1 MKIQSFG
8 YLLLMGG
15 HTQILF
21 RFSKIKCIKIKFV
34 QYSDKNTLCALK
46 VVKSIRMK
54 RLRMLAGDLGI
65 SQSEHEEITATNT
78 YEQEEQRHKVCK
90 RYQET

>member
-1 MKIQSFG
+1 
-8 YLLLMGG
+8 
-15 HTQILF
+15 
-21 RFSKIKCIKIKFV
+21 
-34 QYSDKNTLCALK
+34 
-46 VVKSIRMK
+46 MK

-65 SQSEHEEITATNT
+65 SQSEYEEITATNT